1 MEIYFDIRLID
12 EAKLQLIQSWIIYV
26 LFTIFFLYITEEIKS
41 VYRLIDLT
49 FINIKVERD
58 TLSQH
63 LLDKLILVVK
73 IFFSFL
79 RETNVWNLIN
89 RDNTFSVA
97 FL

>member
-58 TLSQH
+58 TLLQH

-79 RETNVWNLIN
+79 REITYETW
-89 RDNTFSVA
+89 
-97 FL
+97 

>member
-58 TLSQH
+58 TLLQH

>member
-1 MEIYFDIRLID
+1 MKQNCPILNYLH
-12 EAKLQLIQSWIIYV
+12 V

-49 FINIKVERD
+49 FINIKVKWD

-79 RETNVWNLIN
+79 REITYETW
-89 RDNTFSVA
+89 
-97 FL
+97 

>member
-79 RETNVWNLIN
+79 REITYETW
-89 RDNTFSVA
+89 
-97 FL
+97 